1 MHEVVVGDGAGQ
13 VSIYKLTAHMQK
25 MRREVKPAAITDIIN
40 RLKAIDATRSPLPI
54 PKGPMPTSMKGAR
67 SSMRGR

>member
-1 MHEVVVGDGAGQ
+1 MAL
-13 VSIYKLTAHMQK
+13 SHMPPPQPDDCK
-25 MRREVKPAAITDIIN
+25 MAALDDEKSRTDIIN